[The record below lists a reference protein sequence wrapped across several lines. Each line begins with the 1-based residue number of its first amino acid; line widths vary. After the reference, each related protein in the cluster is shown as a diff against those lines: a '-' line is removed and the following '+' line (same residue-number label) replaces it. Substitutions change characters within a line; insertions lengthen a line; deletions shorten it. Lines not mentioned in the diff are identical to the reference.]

1 MQRRIFVAGLGA
13 FLFGC
18 SPIRQET
25 AVSRP
30 AGVESFAS
38 IGDVMVRI
46 DASESLPNA
55 FGKADIFGRTRDRGF
70 SELRF
75 MGLAPNGVAVFRRR
89 DVDIMTNETTMSRT
103 GFGSSVATAQATGQG
118 VIVSGV
124 TTQAPAP
131 NVAVLPPDTTEFA
144 LDLRQGH
151 IITIRDRVIE
161 ILDANPSG
169 IRFTIR
175 Q

>member
-1 MQRRIFVAGLGA
+1 
-13 FLFGC
+13 
-18 SPIRQET
+18 
-25 AVSRP
+25 
-30 AGVESFAS
+30 
-38 IGDVMVRI
+38 MVRI
-46 DASESLPNA
+46 DAQESMPNA

-75 MGLAPNGVAVFRRR
+75 KGIAPSGFAVFRRR
-89 DVDIMTNETTMSRT
+89 DVDIMTNETTMSRA
-103 GFGSSVATAQATGQG
+103 GLGSTVATAQPMGQG

-124 TTQAPAP
+124 TTQAPPP

-144 LDLRQGH
+144 LDLYQGR

-161 ILDANPSG
+161 VIDANPAG
-169 IRFTIR
+169 VRFVIR